1 MESTGHDGGT
11 ILDTPTNRRDMP
23 DANPAEWIKPADAAE
38 VIAFLLSDAAVAI
51 NGSGITL
58 AVS

>member
-1 MESTGHDGGT
+1 MTGRLTDLET
-11 ILDTPTNRRDMP
+11 Y
-23 DANPAEWIKPADAAE
+23 EWRIKPADAAE

>member
-1 MESTGHDGGT
+1 
-11 ILDTPTNRRDMP
+11 MP